1 MRYFSIKNMKSD
13 EDAKRV
19 KEILIDLDG
28 VSRVETDLDAQA
40 VEIEYEDTK
49 ITKEMMAKILQTHG
63 YLMGI

>member
-63 YLMGI
+63 YFMGI